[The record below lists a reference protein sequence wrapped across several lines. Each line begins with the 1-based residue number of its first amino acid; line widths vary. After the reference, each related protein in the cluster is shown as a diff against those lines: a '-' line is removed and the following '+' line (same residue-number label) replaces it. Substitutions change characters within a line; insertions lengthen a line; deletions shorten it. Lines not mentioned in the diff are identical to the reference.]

1 MHIRKIVLTRL
12 TLLNAMRG
20 SEPARLL
27 MKDFKDRNSW
37 IGKGATN
44 VLSNNYTIMFV
55 MGKGAG
61 LDP

>member
-1 MHIRKIVLTRL
+1 MHLRKVVLTRL
-12 TLLNAMRG
+12 TLLTAMRG

-27 MKDFKDRNSW
+27 MKDFKDRNYW

-61 LDP
+61 LDL